1 MLSDQLRTKQGPLAR
16 VWLASHWERKISKSQ
31 FLNTNLEKTIDAI
44 TANQQEEPLALRV
57 SGQLLLGVVRIYSR
71 KTKYL
76 LEDCNEALVKIKLAF
91 KKGDINMPDISHTI
105 SNANTI
111 TMQDKLTEFDILL
124 PDLPFNANGPAEQ
137 GRDPILDSLG
147 DMSFSQDIT
156 LSGQADFS
164 FGNWESGRAGGVE
177 AGRRDNEAGLADN
190 GFDMDAIADPLKD
203 MNLNDNNNNGIA
215 NDAVDFDFD
224 LNDNIDY
231 GQDYGDN
238 MNEFDFPID
247 NDNADASLD
256 TLMQVGIVED
266 DSMFDVDAI
275 GSTTTEPVRR
285 RKRLVVDKVTEIPS
299 ADLKRYAADVSSIIQ
314 KEKPVGSASKAKPA
328 INLTQ
333 PSGDAVGSELE
344 ALFAGLSRKRRASGA
359 IANANKE
366 ARVDDAF
373 GAPTPGGPGLT
384 SAFHFDDDNIDYG
397 QDYNEDNVDFNRDA
411 FNRFNND
418 NMDNDEALMTQN
430 TQSFSNSA
438 RGTLEKLE
446 KEFPSV
452 VKFNDLAP
460 GFSTKAEAAR
470 MFYDVLLLSTKD
482 MIKVKQDRA
491 YGEIQIS
498 APTAVA

>member
-1 MLSDQLRTKQGPLAR
+1 MITDQLRTKQGPLAR

-44 TANQQEEPLALRV
+44 ATNHQEDPLALRV

-91 KKGDINMPDISHTI
+91 KKGDINMPDISHTVN
-105 SNANTI
+105 NANAI

-124 PDLPFNANGPAEQ
+124 PDLPFNANGPVEQ

-147 DMSFSQDIT
+147 DMSYTQDIT
-156 LSGQADFS
+156 MSGQADFT

-190 GFDMDAIADPLKD
+190 GIDMDAIADPLKD
-203 MNLNDNNNNGIA
+203 MNLNDNNNNGLA

-231 GQDYGDN
+231 GGQDYGDD
-238 MNEFDFPID
+238 MNDFDFPLN

-285 RKRLVVDKVTEIPS
+285 RKRLVVDKVTEIPLD
-299 ADLKRYAADVSSIIQ
+299 DLQRYATDVSSLIQ
-314 KEKPVGSASKAKPA
+314 KDTHVGSAAKAKPV

-333 PSGDAVGSELE
+333 PFGDAVGSELD
-344 ALFAGLSRKRRASGA
+344 ALFAGLNRKRRASGA

-384 SAFHFDDDNIDYG
+384 SAFQFDDDNIDYG
-397 QDYNEDNVDFNRDA
+397 QDYNDDTADFNQDA
-411 FNRFNND
+411 FNRFNS
-418 NMDNDEALMTQN
+418 MESDESFMTQN
-430 TQSFSNSA
+430 TQSVNNSA
-438 RGTLEKLE
+438 RETLEKLE
-446 KEFPSV
+446 KEFPSA
-452 VKFNDLAP
+452 VKFSDLAP

-498 APTAVA
+498 PPTVVA

>member
-1 MLSDQLRTKQGPLAR
+1 MISDQLRAKQGPLAR

-31 FLNTNLEKTIDAI
+31 FLSTNLEKTIDAI
-44 TANQQEEPLALRV
+44 TTNSREEPLALRV

-91 KKGDINMPDISHTI
+91 KKGDINMPDISHTV

-124 PDLPFNANGPAEQ
+124 PDLPFNANGPVEQ

-147 DMSFSQDIT
+147 DLSYTQDIT

-164 FGNWESGRAGGVE
+164 FGNWESGRSGVE
-177 AGRRDNEAGLADN
+177 AGRRDNEAGLADD

-231 GQDYGDN
+231 GQDYGDD
-238 MNEFDFPID
+238 MNEFDFPLN

-266 DSMFDVDAI
+266 DGMFDVDAI
-275 GSTTTEPVRR
+275 GSTATEPARR
-285 RKRLVVDKVTEIPS
+285 RKRLVVDKVTEIPL
-299 ADLKRYAADVSSIIQ
+299 ADLQRYATDVSSLVQ
-314 KEKPVGSASKAKPA
+314 KDTQVGNATKAKPV
-328 INLTQ
+328 IDLTK
-333 PSGDAVGSELE
+333 PSGSAVGSELDT
-344 ALFAGLSRKRRASGA
+344 LFAGLNRKRRASGA

-397 QDYNEDNVDFNRDA
+397 QDFNDDVELNQDA
-411 FNRFNND
+411 FDRFNNN
-418 NMDNDEALMTQN
+418 NMDNDDSFMTQN
-430 TQSFSNSA
+430 TQTFNSSA
-438 RGTLEKLE
+438 RETLEKLE

-460 GFSTKAEAAR
+460 GFSTKSEAAR
-470 MFYDVLLLSTKD
+470 MFYNVLLLSTKD
-482 MIKVKQDRA
+482 MIKVKQDRP

-498 APTAVA
+498 APTVVA